1 MLPALWS
8 MAAPST
14 VAAAAQGGATALMPT
29 LSLATLLVI
38 VAALALTVA
47 LILHRRWRAAQAQ
60 YREKTLALEM
70 ERLLRQ
76 RVEGEL
82 RSQLEGL
89 RSQLEE
95 QRLQISVIEQTEDNV
110 LITDNHRNII
120 YINPAFERSCG
131 YSCAELK
138 NQPLRRLRSDQHDSS
153 FYRNM
158 KETLDSGQEWMGVI
172 VNRGKKGIDFEIEGT
187 ISPIRDEVGAVTHY
201 VAVGR
206 NMSRFRKLER
216 ELHRMQKMDALGTL
230 AGGIAHDFN
239 NILAAIMGFLELEA
253 HDADPGSRTRQRME
267 QALNACNRA
276 RDLVKQILTFSR
288 QGEQRR
294 KPLRLGPIVTDGL
307 QMLRATLP
315 TTITIEADL
324 SGDGTILAD
333 AIQMHQVLVNL
344 CTNGAHAMRG
354 HGGVLRVSLHE
365 ETVDEAGFDKHPE
378 VRPGQYICLRVEDNG
393 EGIDPAVRERIFEP
407 FFTTKQVGEGVGV
420 GLSVVHGIVLS
431 HGGTIRVESEK
442 GKGTTFSLFFPKSEE
457 EEESAEQ
464 VQVQELRGKEAILL
478 VDDELL
484 VLSVATE
491 MLQLLGYEVTAV
503 ADSREA
509 LETFRRTPE
518 GFDLLVTDLTM
529 PGLTGL
535 ELALEVLALRRSL
548 PVILS
553 TGFADEGVQQRAT
566 AIGIRKIVH
575 KPFNLEELGG
585 LVRDALD
592 GG

>member
-1 MLPALWS
+1 
-8 MAAPST
+8 MA
-14 VAAAAQGGATALMPT
+14 VQGETTTLVPL
-29 LSLATLLVI
+29 LSLAALLVI
-38 VAALALTVA
+38 VAALSLLVA
-47 LILHRRWRAAQAQ
+47 LILYRRWRAAQAQ
-60 YREKTLALEM
+60 HREKTLELEM
-70 ERLLRQ
+70 ERVLRQ

-82 RSQLEGL
+82 RARLDGL
-89 RSQLEE
+89 KSQLEE

-138 NQPLRRLRSDQHDSS
+138 NEPLRRLRSDQHDSS

-172 VNRGKKGIDFEIEGT
+172 VNRGKNGIDFEIEGT
-187 ISPIRDEVGAVTHY
+187 ISPIRDEAGAVTHY

-253 HDADPGSRTRQRME
+253 HDSPPGSRTRERME
-267 QALNACNRA
+267 QALCACNRA
-276 RDLVKQILTFSR
+276 RDLVRQILTFSR

-294 KPLRLGPIVTDGL
+294 KPLRLGPIVSDGL

-315 TTITIEADL
+315 TTIAIETDL

-344 CTNGAHAMRG
+344 CTNSAHAMRS
-354 HGGVLRVSLHE
+354 HGGVLKVSLRE
-365 ETVDEAGFDKHPE
+365 ETIDEAGFDRQPE
-378 VRPGQYICLRVEDNG
+378 VRPGQYICLRVEDSG

-407 FFTTKQVGEGVGV
+407 FFTTKQVGEGAGV
-420 GLSVVHGIVLS
+420 GLSVVHGIALS

-442 GKGTTFSLFFPKSEE
+442 GKGTIFSLFFPKSDEE
-457 EEESAEQ
+457 AESAEQ
-464 VQVQELRGKEAILL
+464 VQPHDLRGKEAILL
-478 VDDELL
+478 VDDELP
-484 VLSVATE
+484 VVSVAAE
-491 MLQLLGYEVTAV
+491 MLRLLGYEVTAV
-503 ADSREA
+503 PDSNEA
-509 LETFRRTPE
+509 LELFRRNPE
-518 GFDLLVTDLTM
+518 RFDLLITDLTM

-535 ELALEVLALRRSL
+535 ELALEVLALHRNL

-575 KPFNLEELGG
+575 KPFNLEELGVF
-585 LVRDALD
+585 VRDVLD